1 MLDIADDLGL
11 GYGLGLLTA
20 SKVDIADDL
29 VLGLGLVDGKHAGYC
44 FLGIGLGGWLVS

>member
-1 MLDIADDLGL
+1 MGWSWLTASMLDIADDLGL

-20 SKVDIADDL
+20 SKVDIGDDL

-44 FLGIGLGGWLVS
+44 L